1 MQLVMIMPTNINIMK
16 ANLLLLLIA
25 ALSFSNLH
33 AQSIHLGIK
42 GGANVNKLTGQS
54 FTDKFSFGYHIG
66 GFIEIGIGKK
76 LSLQPEVFVS
86 QIKQDTSSQ
95 FRAIYN
101 NLLGVAPSNIQLS
114 YLNLPILLGYK
125 LSDQFSIQLG
135 PQYSILMNQN
145 ANLLQNGKNAFKNGD
160 FSVLGG
166 LQLEVSKF
174 RIYGRYAIG
183 LNNLNDIDK
192 KDEWKNQSLQIGI
205 GLTIL

>member
-1 MQLVMIMPTNINIMK
+1 MK
-16 ANLLLLLIA
+16 ANLLLLFIA
-25 ALSFSNLH
+25 AISLTTLN

-42 GGANVNKLTGQS
+42 GGASVNKLTGQS

-101 NLLGVAPSNIQLS
+101 NVLGVAPSNIQLS
-114 YLNLPILLGYK
+114 YLNLPILLGYRVT
-125 LSDQFSIQLG
+125 DQFSIQLG

>member
-1 MQLVMIMPTNINIMK
+1 MK

-25 ALSFSNLH
+25 ALSFSNLN

-114 YLNLPILLGYK
+114 DLNLPILLGYK

-160 FSVLGG
+160 FSILGG
-166 LQLEVSKF
+166 LQLEISKF
-174 RIYGRYAIG
+174 RLYGRYAIG
-183 LNNLNDIDK
+183 LNNLNDIDQ

-205 GLTIL
+205 GITIL

>member
-1 MQLVMIMPTNINIMK
+1 MK
-16 ANLLLLLIA
+16 SNLLLLFII

-42 GGANVNKLTGQS
+42 GGASVNKLTGQS
-54 FTDKFSFGYHIG
+54 FKDKFSFGYHFG

-101 NLLGVAPSNIQLS
+101 TVLGVAPSNIQLS
-114 YLNLPILLGYK
+114 YLNLPILLGYRVT
-125 LSDQFSIQLG
+125 DQFSIQLG
-135 PQYSILMNQN
+135 PQYSMLMNQN

-160 FSVLGG
+160 FSILGG

-183 LNNLNDIDK
+183 LNNLNDIDN
-192 KDEWKNQSLQIGI
+192 KDAWKNQSLQIGI

>member
-1 MQLVMIMPTNINIMK
+1 MK
-16 ANLLLLLIA
+16 ANLLLLFIA
-25 ALSFSNLH
+25 ALSFSNLQ

-42 GGANVNKLTGQS
+42 GGASVNKLTGQS

-101 NLLGVAPSNIQLS
+101 NVLGVAPSNIQLS
-114 YLNLPILLGYK
+114 YLNLPILLGYRVT
-125 LSDQFSIQLG
+125 DQFSIQLG

>member
-160 FSVLGG
+160 FSILGG

-174 RIYGRYAIG
+174 RIYGRYVVG

-192 KDEWKNQSLQIGI
+192 MDEWKNQSLQIGI

>member
-1 MQLVMIMPTNINIMK
+1 MK
-16 ANLLLLLIA
+16 LNLLLLLIA
-25 ALSFSNLH
+25 ALSLSNLQ

-66 GFIEIGIGKK
+66 GFIEVGIGNKF
-76 LSLQPEVFVS
+76 SLQPEVFVS
-86 QIKQDTSSQ
+86 QVKQDTSSQ
-95 FRAIYN
+95 FRTIYN
-101 NLLGVAPSNIQLS
+101 NVLGTARSNIELN
-114 YLNLPILLGYK
+114 YLNIPLLVGYK
-125 LSDQFSIQLG
+125 VSNILTIQAG

-145 ANLLQNGKNAFKNGD
+145 ENLLQNGKNAFKQGD

-166 LQLEVSKF
+166 VQLVLSKF
-174 RIYGRYAIG
+174 RLYGRYAVG

-192 KDEWKNQSLQIGI
+192 KDEWKSQSLQIGI

>member
-1 MQLVMIMPTNINIMK
+1 MK
-16 ANLLLLLIA
+16 ANLLLLFIA
-25 ALSFSNLH
+25 ALSFSNLQ

-42 GGANVNKLTGQS
+42 GGASVNKLTGQS

-86 QIKQDTSSQ
+86 QIKQDTTSQ

-101 NLLGVAPSNIQLS
+101 NVLGVAPSNIQLS
-114 YLNLPILLGYK
+114 YLNLPILLGYRVT
-125 LSDQFSIQLG
+125 DQFSIQLG

>member
-1 MQLVMIMPTNINIMK
+1 MIKTTNNNIMK
-16 ANLLLLLIA
+16 ANLLLLFIA
-25 ALSFSNLH
+25 AISLTTLN

-42 GGANVNKLTGQS
+42 GGASVNKLTGQS

-66 GFIEIGIGKK
+66 GFIEIGIGNK

-125 LSDQFSIQLG
+125 VSDQFSIQLG

-160 FSVLGG
+160 FSILGG

-174 RIYGRYAIG
+174 RIYGRYVVG

-192 KDEWKNQSLQIGI
+192 MDEWKNQSLQIGI

>member
-1 MQLVMIMPTNINIMK
+1 MK

-25 ALSFSNLH
+25 ALSFSNLN

-160 FSVLGG
+160 FSILGG

-174 RIYGRYAIG
+174 RIYGRYVVG

-192 KDEWKNQSLQIGI
+192 MDEWKNQSLQIGI

>member
-1 MQLVMIMPTNINIMK
+1 MIKTTNNNIMK
-16 ANLLLLLIA
+16 ANLLLLFIA
-25 ALSFSNLH
+25 AISLTTLN

-42 GGANVNKLTGQS
+42 GGASVNKLTGQS
-54 FTDKFSFGYHIG
+54 FTDKFSFGYHFG
-66 GFIEIGIGKK
+66 GFIEIGISKK

-125 LSDQFSIQLG
+125 VSDQFSIQIG

-160 FSVLGG
+160 FSILGG

-174 RIYGRYAIG
+174 RIYGRYVVG

-192 KDEWKNQSLQIGI
+192 MDEWKNQSLQIGI

>member
-1 MQLVMIMPTNINIMK
+1 MK

-160 FSVLGG
+160 FSILGG

>member
-1 MQLVMIMPTNINIMK
+1 MIKTTNNNIMK
-16 ANLLLLLIA
+16 ANLLLLFIA
-25 ALSFSNLH
+25 AISLTTLN

-42 GGANVNKLTGQS
+42 GGASVNKLTGQS
-54 FTDKFSFGYHIG
+54 FTDKFSFGYHFG
-66 GFIEIGIGKK
+66 GFIEIGISKK

-125 LSDQFSIQLG
+125 VSDQFSIQLG

-160 FSVLGG
+160 FSILGG

-174 RIYGRYAIG
+174 RIYGRYVVG

-192 KDEWKNQSLQIGI
+192 MDEWKNQSLQIGI

>member
-1 MQLVMIMPTNINIMK
+1 MK
-16 ANLLLLLIA
+16 ANLLLLFIA
-25 ALSFSNLH
+25 AISLTTLN

-42 GGANVNKLTGQS
+42 GGASVNKLTGQS
-54 FTDKFSFGYHIG
+54 FTDKFSFGYHFG
-66 GFIEIGIGKK
+66 GFIEIGISKK

-114 YLNLPILLGYK
+114 YLNLPILLGYRVT
-125 LSDQFSIQLG
+125 DQFSIQLG

-160 FSVLGG
+160 FSILGG

-174 RIYGRYAIG
+174 RIYGRYVVG

-192 KDEWKNQSLQIGI
+192 MDEWKNQSLQIGI

>member
-1 MQLVMIMPTNINIMK
+1 MK
-16 ANLLLLLIA
+16 ANLLLLFIA
-25 ALSFSNLH
+25 ALSFSNLQ

-42 GGANVNKLTGQS
+42 GGASVNKLTGQS

-114 YLNLPILLGYK
+114 YLNLPILLGYRVT
-125 LSDQFSIQLG
+125 DQFSIQLG